1 MELGGLIR
9 VGEPIAKLRGRYWSW
24 GVNTGAGRSL
34 LEVVETASNHCKFGR
49 IQQDSHRLTRRSCR
63 F

>member
-1 MELGGLIR
+1 MGLGGLIR

-24 GVNTGAGRSL
+24 GVNTEAERSL
-34 LEVVETASNHCKFGR
+34 LKVVETASNFGR
-49 IQQDSHRLTRRSCR
+49 IQQDSHR